1 MNENFT
7 NDGMGQSGNSGN
19 VMPPKPNNN
28 LIFAI
33 FTTICCCLPLG
44 IYAIILANK
53 VNTYYMTNQYEL
65 AVVTANDVKKWCWI
79 GVIISVVCNLAYFGI
94 FGFGSLASIL
104 NQ

>member
-7 NDGMGQSGNSGN
+7 NDGMGQSRNSGN

-65 AVVTANDVKKWCWI
+65 AVATSQRREEMVLDRSYHFC
-79 GVIISVVCNLAYFGI
+79 GMQF
-94 FGFGSLASIL
+94 SLFRHFWFCLS
-104 NQ
+104 

>member
-1 MNENFT
+1 MNENFN

-65 AVVTANDVKKWCWI
+65 AVATANDEMVLDRSYHFC
-79 GVIISVVCNLAYFGI
+79 GMQF
-94 FGFGSLASIL
+94 SLFRHFWFWLSCVYP
-104 NQ
+104 